1 MRAWATRPL
10 RVGVTL
16 LLAALAFRAKA
27 DSSSPLLISS
37 LSLEGG
43 QARARAESGETRTL
57 GLDEEL
63 QRAAVRA
70 LEDARALSG
79 AVVLVDVSS
88 GQVLAVAEVG
98 VKAPGD
104 LLLKP
109 NAPAASLFKIVT
121 TTALYERGHVGPKD
135 RVCTRGGLRNI
146 DATHLEVARGPGAV
160 CAPFQEALAVSR
172 NAAYAQL
179 STEKLK
185 RTDLLE
191 VAEAFGFN
199 SSLPLDLVGEVGL
212 LEVPF
217 NDLDFAR
224 TAAGFENSSLS
235 VFGAT
240 GLALTIASGGAPQP
254 MHLSAQHVTTKPERI
269 IDERTAS
276 RIRRSMELAV
286 QSGTAHDAFVN
297 ERGQNYLGYI
307 QVAGKTGTL
316 KPNRTSPT
324 SSWFIGFAPSQKPTV
339 AVGLLLKISDHW
351 HKKAATT
358 ARDLLRYYFARRGA
372 RNVTFPFELSTNHPA
387 SHSVGPP
394 KAVPSRTEQ
403 ESLDSP
409 KSAPARAKD
418 IGEPTP

>member
-1 MRAWATRPL
+1 MRARATRPL
-10 RVGVTL
+10 RVGATL
-16 LLAALAFRAKA
+16 LLAALAWRAKA
-27 DSSSPLLISS
+27 DSPSPLLISS

-43 QARARAESGETRTL
+43 QSRARAQSGETRTL
-57 GLDEEL
+57 GLDAEL
-63 QRAAVRA
+63 QRAAARA
-70 LEDARALSG
+70 LDEARALSG
-79 AVVLVDVSS
+79 AVVLVDVAS

-98 VKAPGD
+98 VRTPGE

-146 DATHLEVARGPGAV
+146 DASHLEAARGPGAV

-179 STEKLK
+179 STAKLK

-199 SSLPLDLVGEVGL
+199 GSLSLDLVGQVGL

-240 GLALTIASGGAPQP
+240 GLALTIASGGAPRA
-254 MHLSAQHVTTKPERI
+254 MHLSAEQEAQEPARI
-269 IDERTAS
+269 IDEKTAS

-297 ERGQNYLGYI
+297 EDGHNYLGYI

-316 KPNRTSPT
+316 KPSRTSPT

-372 RNVTFPFELSTNHPA
+372 RNVTFPFELAGTRSANHKQEPRMD
-387 SHSVGPP
+387 PP
-394 KAVPSRTEQ
+394 GV
-403 ESLDSP
+403 DSP
-409 KSAPARAKD
+409 QALPVKAKD
-418 IGEPTP
+418 GGEPTP